1 MHRSFPFVIDL
12 RRSPLSFFLPPTFL
26 TPPPST
32 TATMVDSRIYT
43 RRQIENLIAAGQTI
57 IIFQNNVLRVSDA
70 WKDRHPGGKLV
81 LDHMI
86 GRDATDEIDA
96 WVYTSPS
103 TPASLTLRGR

>member
-1 MHRSFPFVIDL
+1 
-12 RRSPLSFFLPPTFL
+12 
-26 TPPPST
+26 
-32 TATMVDSRIYT
+32 MVDSRIYT

-96 WVYTSPS
+96 WVYTSSPYPQARRS
-103 TPASLTLRGR
+103 AAAKPTMLTYHLSIACTHRPPYKR

>member
-1 MHRSFPFVIDL
+1 
-12 RRSPLSFFLPPTFL
+12 
-26 TPPPST
+26 
-32 TATMVDSRIYT
+32 MVDSRIYT

-96 WVYTSPS
+96 WVYTSSPI
-103 TPASLTLRGR
+103 PASSTLRGR